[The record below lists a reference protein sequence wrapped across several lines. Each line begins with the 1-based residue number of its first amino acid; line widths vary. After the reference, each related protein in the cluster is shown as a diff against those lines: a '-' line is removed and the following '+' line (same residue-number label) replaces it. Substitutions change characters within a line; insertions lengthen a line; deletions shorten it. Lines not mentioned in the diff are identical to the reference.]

1 MRIDPKYLKYRKH
14 YTLQSIYASISIFI
28 LTLILND
35 NPVLIASKGSTAFVV
50 FAMPKSITSQPKR
63 IIGGHFSGFI
73 IGSCFYVFSFNGYI
87 FFAAIWYSL
96 SVGITVFIMV
106 VFDLEHPPAAET
118 ALGMTLV
125 GYNSSSSFAIF
136 MSVILLAFISYVA
149 KPFLRDLV

>member
-1 MRIDPKYLKYRKH
+1 MRIDPKYFKYRKH
-14 YTLQSIYASISIFI
+14 YILQSIYASISIFI

-35 NPVLIASKGSTAFVV
+35 NPVLIASIGWMAFIVST
-50 FAMPKSITSQPKR
+50 MPKSITSQPKR
-63 IIGGHFSGFI
+63 IIGGHLSGFI
-73 IGSCFYVFSFNGYI
+73 IGSCFYVFPLSDYI
-87 FFAAIWYSL
+87 FFAAIWHSL

-106 VFDLEHPPAAET
+106 VFDLEHSPATGT
-118 ALGMTLV
+118 ALGMTLF

>member
-14 YTLQSIYASISIFI
+14 YVLQSIYASISIFI

-35 NPVLIASKGSTAFVV
+35 NPVLIASIGSTAFVV

-63 IIGGHFSGFI
+63 IIGAHFSGFI
-73 IGSCFYVFSFNGYI
+73 IGSCFYVFPLSDYI
-87 FFAAIWYSL
+87 FFAAIWHSL

-106 VFDLEHPPAAET
+106 VFDLEHPPAAGT
-118 ALGMTLV
+118 ALGMTLI
-125 GYNSSSSFAIF
+125 GYNSYSLYKVSI
-136 MSVILLAFISYVA
+136 SVFLLAFISYVA